1 MDPNFMQEVVAIQK
15 RLALDILT
23 RGVIHN
29 DPQARMFT
37 AAVFDAYPVTCP
49 TDASVTLALANV
61 TPMAAI
67 LIQSQR
73 VHGSNHR
80 LAFGLLG
87 YRWKQIEEHR
97 ASAAFATPEN
107 SKILTIILAY
117 FVPKMLHYDPIAGT
131 FVLNEDP
138 DLCRLGDILTEQNK
152 ASLEP
157 VDWPAKLDHKSLRE
171 QFGMTDSFFTKSI
184 ENAIAALR

>member
-1 MDPNFMQEVVAIQK
+1 MDSNLMQEVVAIQR
-15 RLALDILT
+15 RLALDTL
-23 RGVIHN
+23 VKALIHK

-37 AAVFDAYPVTCP
+37 AAIFDAYPETCSP
-49 TDASVTLALANV
+49 DSAVTLALANV

-73 VHGSNHR
+73 IHGSNHR

-87 YRWKQIEEHR
+87 YRWKQIEEHKIT
-97 ASAAFATPEN
+97 AAFAAPEN

-117 FVPKMLHYDPIAGT
+117 FVPKMVNYDPVAGT
-131 FVLNEDP
+131 FVLGEDP

-152 ASLEP
+152 SNPEP
-157 VDWPAKLDHKSLRE
+157 VDWPAELDHKSLRE
-171 QFGMTDSFFTKSI
+171 QFGMADSYFTKTI
-184 ENAIAALR
+184 EDAIAALR